1 MKNKKQIILN
11 CEELETRFAL
21 LRNGRLEEYEI
32 ERRDED
38 ELLAGSIYLG
48 RITHLEKKLEAAF
61 VDIGAAKNA
70 FLHYKDMLPAS
81 YDMLDDI
88 RHMEAD
94 GALPAKRRK
103 KGSMLSKVADR
114 IRGLVGKTN
123 KAQRLKEFE
132 TKLHSGKITVA
143 DIPKMFPENSELLV
157 QITKGPIGTKG
168 ARVSTN
174 ITIPGRYLVLLPYS
188 DHIGL
193 SSRIDDRKERDRLR
207 KILAKLDVPEGM
219 GLICRTIGEGHKT
232 EDFEKDLQMLL
243 KIWESASNALEEKSA
258 PAIVYR
264 EPDLLERTVRDFL
277 SDDIDEIVVDNP
289 EAARKLKADFAE
301 FGCYDTR
308 ITLSNRAQPV
318 FERYKVSEQV
328 ATVFNRVVQLPSGGY
343 ICIDETE
350 ALVAIDVNS
359 GKNKNAKDQPENIL
373 RTNLEAAEEIARQVR
388 LRNVG
393 GLVVIDFIDMRTQR
407 DREAVQKA
415 MAKYVEQDRAK
426 TRLLPIS
433 KFGLMEMTRQR
444 EHESILDQV
453 YNPCP
458 YCSGT
463 GRVKSPLTM
472 SVEIQRRLNSVL
484 REKRYKDVPVR
495 VIMHPDVLARLRN
508 EDAKL
513 LTDIEEKYD
522 HVLSFRADPLLHYEE
537 FRLVDPDTGA
547 DLL

>member
-1 MKNKKQIILN
+1 
-11 CEELETRFAL
+11 
-21 LRNGRLEEYEI
+21 
-32 ERRDED
+32 
-38 ELLAGSIYLG
+38 
-48 RITHLEKKLEAAF
+48 
-61 VDIGAAKNA
+61 
-70 FLHYKDMLPAS
+70 MLPAS

-444 EHESILDQV
+444 EHESVKDAV
-453 YNPCP
+453 YDPCP
-458 YCSGT
+458 YCDGT
-463 GRVKSPLTM
+463 GRVKSPVSM
-472 SVEIQRRLNSVL
+472 SVEIQRRLKEL
-484 REKRYKDVPVR
+484 LKRKSRNMSVR
-495 VIMHPDVLARLRN
+495 VIMHPTVLMRLKN
-508 EDAKL
+508 DDAELLKDLEDRYGK
-513 LTDIEEKYD
+513 D
-522 HVLSFRADPLLHYEE
+522 LSFRADPTMHMEQ
-537 FRLVDPDTGA
+537 FKLVNPDTNQEY
-547 DLL
+547 

>member
-277 SDDIDEIVVDNP
+277 SDDIDEFVVDNP

-444 EHESILDQV
+444 EHESVKDAV
-453 YNPCP
+453 YDPCP
-458 YCSGT
+458 YCDGT
-463 GRVKSPLTM
+463 GRVKSPVSM
-472 SVEIQRRLNSVL
+472 SVEIQRRLKEL
-484 REKRYKDVPVR
+484 LKRKSRNMSVR
-495 VIMHPDVLARLRN
+495 VIMHPTVLMRLKN
-508 EDAKL
+508 DDAELLKDLEDRYGK
-513 LTDIEEKYD
+513 D
-522 HVLSFRADPLLHYEE
+522 LSFRADPTMHMEQ
-537 FRLVDPDTGA
+537 FKLVNPDTNQEY
-547 DLL
+547 